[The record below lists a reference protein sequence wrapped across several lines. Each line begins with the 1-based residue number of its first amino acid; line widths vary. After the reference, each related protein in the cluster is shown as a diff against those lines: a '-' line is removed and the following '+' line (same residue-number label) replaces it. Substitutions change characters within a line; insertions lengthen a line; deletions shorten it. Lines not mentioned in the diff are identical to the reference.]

1 MKMFKFY
8 FAVFTVLFL
17 SSCTQKVA
25 NIKELYNSGEAFEIE
40 FASWESF
47 DQSALKEADVQT
59 PGVSFFYSKKTNRV
73 VVSFDDGRIG
83 KYDDVKYNKIHS
95 DDVQVCLQNDDV
107 RFVIMNNGKRYSLK
121 MLGWNLWDWHDLA
134 YFEDGK
140 SVPVNTKHS
149 SGPAG
154 GVTILPILVLIILIG
169 LLIWGIIKKKKW
181 AIIVPSILL
190 AAIIIIVVVFSFD
203 WKKPSSA
210 EPKSKLETKVVG
222 DSLYSATK
230 NEHADVFEKLDTDS
244 VKVEVPKKVAIDSL
258 WSATGE
264 GYAVVYEH
272 PDGGSAAIGKIYNE
286 DKCIYPVYAT
296 EGPWY
301 EIGFRG
307 GVGYVYERDCILQS
321 GMGDI

>member
-1 MKMFKFY
+1 MKTLNFY
-8 FAVFTVLFL
+8 FTVFVVLFL
-17 SSCTQKVA
+17 SSCSQKVA

-47 DQSALKEADVQT
+47 DQSALKEADVKT
-59 PGVSFFYSKKTNRV
+59 PGVRFFYSKKTNRV
-73 VVSFDDGRIG
+73 VVTFEDGRIG
-83 KYDDVKYNKIHS
+83 KYDAVKYNKIHS

-107 RFVIMNNGKRYSLK
+107 RFVIMNNGNRYALK
-121 MLGWNLWDWHDLA
+121 LRYLYNHNWYDLA

-154 GVTILPILVLIILIG
+154 GVNYISLIVLAVLIG
-169 LLIWGIIKKKKW
+169 LLIWGIVKKKKW
-181 AIIVPSILL
+181 AIIIPGILL
-190 AAIIIIVVVFSFD
+190 AVIIVMALFSID
-203 WKKPSSA
+203 YGKKPSSVKT
-210 EPKSKLETKVVG
+210 ES
-222 DSLYSATK
+222 
-230 NEHADVFEKLDTDS
+230 
-244 VKVEVPKKVAIDSL
+244 KVETKVAIDSL

-264 GYAVVYEH
+264 GYAVVYER

>member
-1 MKMFKFY
+1 MKAFKFY
-8 FAVFTVLFL
+8 FAVFVVLFL
-17 SSCTQKVA
+17 SSCSQKVA

-47 DQSALKEADVQT
+47 DQSVLKDADMQT
-59 PGVSFFYSKKTNRV
+59 PEVDFFYSKKTNRV
-73 VVSFDDGRIG
+73 VVTFEDGRIG
-83 KYDDVKYNKIHS
+83 KYDVVKYNKIHS
-95 DDVQVCLQNDDV
+95 DDVQVCLQNDYV

-140 SVPVNTKHS
+140 GEPINSIVSVGSGNTY
-149 SGPAG
+149 
-154 GVTILPILVLIILIG
+154 LMPIFLIILIG
-169 LLIWGIIKKKKW
+169 LLIWGIVKKKKW

-190 AAIIIIVVVFSFD
+190 AAIIIINVVFYFD

-210 EPKSKLETKVVG
+210 KPKSKLETKVMG
-222 DSLYSATK
+222 DSLCSATK
-230 NEHADVFEKLDTDS
+230 NEHTDVFEKLDTNS

-272 PDGGSAAIGKIYNE
+272 PDGSSAEIGKIYNE
-286 DKCIYPVYAT
+286 DKCIYPVYAIKDH
-296 EGPWY
+296 WY
-301 EIGFRG
+301 EIGFSRG
-307 GVGYVYERDCILQS
+307 IGYVYDGDCILQS
-321 GMGDI
+321 EDNDI